1 MNKNTKEKK
10 HLTYSE
16 IKKVVI
22 EGGRDIKDNK
32 NKPIEN
38 KPQNKGKKTN
48 NTLKKYT
55 F

>member
-22 EGGRDIKDNK
+22 EGGRD
-32 NKPIEN
+32 
-38 KPQNKGKKTN
+38 KGQQK
-48 NTLKKYT
+48 
-55 F
+55 